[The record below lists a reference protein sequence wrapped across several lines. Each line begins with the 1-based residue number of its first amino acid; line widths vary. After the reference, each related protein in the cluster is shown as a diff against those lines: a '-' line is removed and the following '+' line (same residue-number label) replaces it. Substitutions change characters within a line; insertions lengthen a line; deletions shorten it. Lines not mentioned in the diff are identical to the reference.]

1 MKKVIWAGILAVFSV
16 ISCILFMFYIIN
28 VSDKAIES
36 IKSIQQDFSAS
47 NFKSA
52 HKKAEK
58 LNDYWEENQHILSIM
73 VHHEMLEEIEE
84 SIALIKTSID
94 ISQDSKNDNFW
105 VESNKASIYLE
116 NLREVEIPT
125 LGNIL

>member
-1 MKKVIWAGILAVFSV
+1 MKKVLGAAILAIFSI
-16 ISCILFMFYIIN
+16 ISCILLMFYVIN
-28 VSDKAIES
+28 VSDKTMAS
-36 IKSIQQDFSAS
+36 VQNIQQDFYNSD
-47 NFKSA
+47 FKSA
-52 HKKAEK
+52 SEKADN
-58 LNDYWEENQHILSIM
+58 LNDFWEENQNIMSII

-94 ISQDSKNDNFW
+94 TAEDSKDDNFW
-105 VESNKASIYLE
+105 IESNKATIHLK

>member
-1 MKKVIWAGILAVFSV
+1 MKKVFWAAILAAFSI
-16 ISCILFMFYIIN
+16 ISCVLLMFYVIN
-28 VSDKAIES
+28 VSDKAMQS
-36 IKSIQQDFSAS
+36 VKNIQQDFSAS
-47 NFKSA
+47 NFTSA
-52 HKKAEK
+52 SKKADD
-58 LNDYWEENQHILSIM
+58 LNNFWEENQNIMSII

-94 ISQDSKNDNFW
+94 TSENSKNDNFW
-105 VESNKASIYLE
+105 MESNKATIYLK